1 MLLAVDAQI
10 RPLGQVLAHQ
20 AIHVLVGAS
29 LPGAVR
35 IAEVHGNPRLL
46 TELLVHGQP
55 TVLVFPSGRCPSS
68 LKRKRKMQIDY
79 VSQARYSQI
88 MKAATIPP
96 IRIESAF
103 RQEIE
108 QALGDGETMASLVE
122 SAVRT
127 EVSRRRDQTEFV
139 RRGLASIAR
148 SEAEGDWIPAETVLA
163 KLEAKVAAA
172 RKRQGGLSK

>member
-1 MLLAVDAQI
+1 
-10 RPLGQVLAHQ
+10 
-20 AIHVLVGAS
+20 
-29 LPGAVR
+29 
-35 IAEVHGNPRLL
+35 
-46 TELLVHGQP
+46 
-55 TVLVFPSGRCPSS
+55 
-68 LKRKRKMQIDY
+68 MQIDL
-79 VSQARYSQI
+79 VSQTRYSPV

-148 SEAEGDWIPAETVLA
+148 SEADGDWIPVDTVLS

-172 RKRQGGLSK
+172 RKRQRGLSK

>member
-1 MLLAVDAQI
+1 
-10 RPLGQVLAHQ
+10 
-20 AIHVLVGAS
+20 
-29 LPGAVR
+29 
-35 IAEVHGNPRLL
+35 
-46 TELLVHGQP
+46 
-55 TVLVFPSGRCPSS
+55 
-68 LKRKRKMQIDY
+68 
-79 VSQARYSQI
+79 

-148 SEAEGDWIPAETVLA
+148 SEEYGDWIPAETVLA
-163 KLEAKVAAA
+163 NLEAKVAAA
-172 RKRQGGLSK
+172 RKRQGGLGK